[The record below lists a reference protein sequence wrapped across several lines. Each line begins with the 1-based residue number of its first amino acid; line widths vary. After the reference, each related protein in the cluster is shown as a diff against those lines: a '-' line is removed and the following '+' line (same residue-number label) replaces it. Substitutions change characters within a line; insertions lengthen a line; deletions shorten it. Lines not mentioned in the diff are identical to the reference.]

1 MLSFVGLGLYDEMDV
16 SVKGLAAIRDAD
28 LVYAEF
34 YTSHLAGATP
44 ERLAEFYGKEVR
56 ILSREEVEVS
66 PEGWIGKAREKKVA
80 FLVGGDPMISTT
92 HLDLRLRAL
101 RMGIV
106 TRVIHSSSIV
116 TAVSG
121 LTGLQN
127 YRFARSTSIPYPYVA
142 SGKRIVATSP
152 YDVVVENLDRNL
164 HTLLFLDIQPDRY
177 MTASEGAA
185 LLHEGVRCRPR
196 HGRDDERIA
205 HLELHG
211 IGETL
216 WDRNLLGGIQR
227 RHPARPN
234 QWSSELGVGAVGS
247 GDDAEV
253 EVEVAAGIPGHV
265 MDDRHVVDSLG
276 GTEPLTDLGDR

>member
-1 MLSFVGLGLYDEMDV
+1 MLSFVGLGLYDEKDV
-16 SVKGLAAIRDAD
+16 SVKGLQTIRDSD

-34 YTSHLAGATP
+34 YTSQLAGVTL
-44 ERLAEFYGKEVR
+44 EGLAGFYGKDVHL
-56 ILSREEVEVS
+56 LSREEVEVD
-66 PEGWIGKAREKKVA
+66 PDGWMREARDKKVA

-106 TRVIHSSSIV
+106 TRVVHSSSIV

-152 YDVVVENLDRNL
+152 YHVVVENLDRDL

-185 LLHEGVRCRPR
+185 LLLEM
-196 HGRDDERIA
+196 EEIA
-205 HLELHG
+205 G
-211 IGETL
+211 G
-216 WDRNLLGGIQR
+216 DRLKT
-227 RHPARPN
+227 A
-234 QWSSELGVGAVGS
+234 LGVGVARAGS
-247 GDDAEV
+247 DDAV
-253 EVEVAAGIPGHV
+253 VIA
-265 MDDRHVVDSLG
+265 DRLPKLADRDLG
-276 GTEPLTDLGDR
+276 GPLHILVVPGRLHFMEAEGLVALAGAPSEILDEAGP

>member
-16 SVKGLAAIRDAD
+16 SVKGLAAIREAD
-28 LVYAEF
+28 LVFAEF

-44 ERLAEFYGKEVR
+44 ERLAEFYGKGVR

-66 PEGWIGKAREKKVA
+66 PEGWIGEAREKKVA

-106 TRVIHSSSIV
+106 TRIIHSSSIV

-127 YRFARSTSIPYPYVA
+127 YRFGRSTSIPYPYVA

-152 YDVVVENLDRNL
+152 YDVVIDNLHREL

-177 MTASEGAA
+177 MTVSEGAA
-185 LLHEGVRCRPR
+185 LL
-196 HGRDDERIA
+196 
-205 HLELHG
+205 LEMEEMA
-211 IGETL
+211 GE
-216 WDRNLLGGIQR
+216 DRLKRG
-227 RHPARPN
+227 
-234 QWSSELGVGAVGS
+234 LGVGVARAGS
-247 GDDAEV
+247 DDAV
-253 EVEVAAGIPGHV
+253 IIADWLPRLA
-265 MDDRHVVDSLG
+265 DRDLG
-276 GTEPLTDLGDR
+276 GPLHVLIVPASLHFMEAEGLVTLAAAPPEILDEAEP

>member
-16 SVKGLAAIRDAD
+16 SVKGLEAIRDAD

-106 TRVIHSSSIV
+106 TRIIHSSSIV

-127 YRFARSTSIPYPYVA
+127 YRFARSTSIPYPYLA

-152 YDVVVENLDRNL
+152 YDVVVENLDRDL

-185 LLHEGVRCRPR
+185 LL
-196 HGRDDERIA
+196 
-205 HLELHG
+205 LEMEEISG
-211 IGETL
+211 G
-216 WDRNLLGGIQR
+216 DRLKT
-227 RHPARPN
+227 A
-234 QWSSELGVGAVGS
+234 LGVGVARAGS
-247 GDDAEV
+247 DDAV
-253 EVEVAAGIPGHV
+253 VIA
-265 MDDRHVVDSLG
+265 DRLPKLADRDLG
-276 GTEPLTDLGDR
+276 GPLHILVVPGRLHFMEAEGLVALAGAPSEILDEAEP